1 MIVKYWDTD
10 CRSLDNKKGPL
21 AGAKKS
27 GTAAISLKL
36 KEEKKEKKKVKIKG

>member
-27 GTAAISLKL
+27 GTAAISLKI
-36 KEEKKEKKKVKIKG
+36 EEENSLKVKIKG

>member
-36 KEEKKEKKKVKIKG
+36 KKVKIKKVKK